1 MIRRHF
7 IIVVALL
14 AVGGCRKQHMAQQA
28 KYEPLEPSG
37 FFADGQSARP
47 LVYGTVPRDGY
58 PVGRQAVY
66 ASTSPLTAADVE
78 RGHKQ
83 FEIFCAPCHGRLGN
97 GQGMIVQ
104 RGFPRPPSFYIDRLR
119 NAPDSHFY
127 DVISNGY
134 GAMYSYNERVA
145 PEDRVRIV
153 AYVRALQLSTQ
164 QRQ

>member
-1 MIRRHF
+1 MKLWHLLL
-7 IIVVALL
+7 VASI
-14 AVGGCRKQHMAQQA
+14 AVGCRKQDMAEQS
-28 KYEPLEPSG
+28 KKNPLTPSE
-37 FFADGQSARP
+37 FFEDGNSARP

-58 PVGRQAVY
+58 TVGKPAIY
-66 ASTSPLTAADVE
+66 ALTSPLSATDVE
-78 RGHKQ
+78 RGRRQ

-97 GQGMIVQ
+97 GDGMIIQ

-119 NAPDSHFY
+119 NAPTRHFY
-127 DVISNGY
+127 DVITNGY

-145 PEDRVRIV
+145 PDDRWRIA